1 MDSSDTRGSDLL
13 VANVVAMRSTQVG
26 DYVYRVSQPSLA
38 LGRLPGV
45 KVVTVGTVS
54 PHLQEI
60 AARADVLVLH
70 LLSEDDLFPVV
81 HDRRLAR
88 KPTVYEISDHFAASH
103 AGVGIQGW
111 FADPVNRSNA
121 FQLLRLADATQVT
134 GAGLLEQF
142 GALNARTTVFEN
154 QIERVS
160 QKLQKSRAQVRIGW
174 AGSAGHTEDLRQLEP
189 VLSALC
195 NRFPQVMFCFMGNER
210 QFDDVFFGLPAAQRS
225 YTPPGTLE
233 SYYTFLEG
241 LDVGL
246 APLLPNPYNE
256 CRSDVK
262 FVEYASRGVVPVL
275 SAVTP
280 YMQHVVHGETG
291 FLYRSP
297 AELGLILDRVV
308 TDARL
313 RARVASRAF
322 AYVCEARLESQHAEG
337 RMQFYRGLAGEAP
350 PHGPLEIPLQ
360 RLGTD
365 SESYDVEST
374 VAERSLVAGIQLDAI
389 GASAAARARY
399 HEARV
404 DAPGF
409 DLPLFWLGRSHE
421 LRGERDAARGWF
433 SAALE
438 QNPRSLRAALHLA
451 RLPAAQDPHAALRI
465 LETSLAHAPAHAP
478 TLEAMA
484 RLHEDLGAQDQAI
497 ALYQTALLASP
508 HFGRVATRLG
518 RLYQGRGELEAAGHM
533 FDHASELAPL
543 EPDGHVDCAEL
554 LLAQGRVVP
563 AARRCIRALDY
574 EPKQKRAHALLGR
587 LIGAMEQARQSTG

>member
-1 MDSSDTRGSDLL
+1 MDSPGTDLL

-54 PHLQEI
+54 PYLQEI

-81 HDRRLAR
+81 YDRRLSR
-88 KPTVYEISDHFAASH
+88 KPTVFEISDHFAASH

-134 GAGLLEQF
+134 GAGLLERF

-174 AGSAGHTEDLRQLEP
+174 AGSAGHTEDLRQIEP

-195 NRFPQVMFCFMGNER
+195 NRFPQVTFCFMGNER
-210 QFDDVFFGLPAAQRS
+210 QFDDVFSRLPAAQRS
-225 YTPPGTLE
+225 YTPPGTLDA
-233 SYYTFLEG
+233 YYTFLEG

-280 YMQHVVHGETG
+280 YLQHVVHGETG

-297 AELGLILDRVV
+297 AELGQVLDRVV

-313 RARVASRAF
+313 RARVASKAF
-322 AYVCEARLESQHAEG
+322 AYVREARLESQHAEG
-337 RMQFYRGLAGEAP
+337 RLQFYRSLASEAP

-360 RLGTD
+360 RSGAD
-365 SESYDVEST
+365 DSSESYDVQST
-374 VAERSLVAGIQLDAI
+374 VAEHSLVAGIQLDAI
-389 GASAAARARY
+389 GASEAARARY
-399 HEARV
+399 QEARA
-404 DAPGF
+404 DAPAF

-421 LRGERDAARGWF
+421 LRGEKDAARDWF
-433 SAALE
+433 GAALE
-438 QNPRSLRAALHLA
+438 KNPRSLRAALHFA
-451 RLPAAQDPHAALRI
+451 RLTAARDPRAALKVM
-465 LETSLAHAPAHAP
+465 ETSLAHAPAHAP

-484 RLHEDLGAQDQAI
+484 RLHEDLGAHDQAI
-497 ALYQTALLASP
+497 SLYQTALLASP

-518 RLYQGRGELEAAGHM
+518 RLYQSRGDLESAGRM

-543 EPDGHVDCAEL
+543 DPEGHVDCAEL
-554 LLAQGRVVP
+554 LFAQGRVVP

-587 LIGAMEQARQSTG
+587 LISAMEAAKRVG

>member
-1 MDSSDTRGSDLL
+1 MDSPGTDLL

-38 LGRLPGV
+38 LGRRPGV

-54 PHLQEI
+54 PYLREI
-60 AARADVLVLH
+60 SARADVLVLH

-81 HDRRLAR
+81 YDRRLAR

-134 GAGLLEQF
+134 GAGLLERF

-160 QKLQKSRAQVRIGW
+160 RKLQKSRAQVRIGW
-174 AGSAGHTEDLRQLEP
+174 AGSAGHTEDLRQIEP

-195 NRFPQVMFCFMGNER
+195 DRFPQVMFCFMGNER
-210 QFDDVFFGLPAAQRS
+210 QLDDVFARLPAGQRS
-225 YTPPGTLE
+225 YTPPGTLDA
-233 SYYTFLEG
+233 YYTFLEG

-291 FLYRSP
+291 FLYRSQ
-297 AELGLILDRVV
+297 AELGQILDRVV

-313 RARVASRAF
+313 RARVATQAF
-322 AYVCEARLESQHAEG
+322 AYVRDARLESQHAEG
-337 RMQFYRGLAGEAP
+337 RLQFYRGLACEAP

-360 RLGTD
+360 RSGRD
-365 SESYDVEST
+365 AGSESYDVEST

-399 HEARV
+399 QEARA

-421 LRGERDAARGWF
+421 LRGEKDAARDWF
-433 SAALE
+433 AGALE
-438 QNPRSLRAALHLA
+438 KNPRSLRAALHLA
-451 RLPAAQDPHAALRI
+451 RLTAAKDPRAALRI
-465 LETSLAHAPAHAP
+465 METSLAHAPAHAP
-478 TLEAMA
+478 TL
-484 RLHEDLGAQDQAI
+484 
-497 ALYQTALLASP
+497 
-508 HFGRVATRLG
+508 
-518 RLYQGRGELEAAGHM
+518 
-533 FDHASELAPL
+533 
-543 EPDGHVDCAEL
+543 
-554 LLAQGRVVP
+554 
-563 AARRCIRALDY
+563 
-574 EPKQKRAHALLGR
+574 
-587 LIGAMEQARQSTG
+587 